1 VSIAS
6 DSLDAIFNVDETS
19 LVKSGTIVGRGYLD
33 QPTSVLAGGEVLSV
47 DYVLHVKNSDFSSLK
62 FGDTLTVQDSN
73 RKDVSY
79 TVRTNEAD
87 IDGLTRQIS
96 LSKV

>member
-1 VSIAS
+1 MSIAT

-47 DYVLHVKNSDFSSLK
+47 DYVLHTKNDFSSLK
-62 FGDTLTVQDSN
+62 FGDTLTVQDSTG
-73 RKDVSY
+73 KDISY

>member
-1 VSIAS
+1 MSIAT

-33 QPTSVLAGGEVLSV
+33 QPTSVLAGGEVLAV
-47 DYVLHVKNSDFSSLK
+47 DYVLHVKDSDFNSLK
-62 FGDTLTVQDSN
+62 FGDTLTVQDAN
-73 RKDVSY
+73 GNDVSY
-79 TVRTNEAD
+79 TVRVNEAN
-87 IDGLTRQIS
+87 IDGLTRQVS

>member
-1 VSIAS
+1 VSIAT

-19 LVKSGTIVGRGYLD
+19 LVKSGSIVGRGYLD
-33 QPTSVLAGGEVLSV
+33 QPTSVLAGGEVLAV
-47 DYVLHVKNSDFSSLK
+47 DYVLHTKNDFSSLK